1 VIVVSDSSPLISLAR
16 IGRLELLQGLFGEV
30 FIPQAVYAETVV
42 VGREKGSAKQPV
54 SAAAWIKTVIVRN
67 SQAVVALLSKLD
79 QGEAETIVLA
89 QELNAEWVLMD
100 EKAGRRKLTEM
111 GINKIGTL
119 GILLRAKSAGL
130 LSAVRPDIEKL
141 RAQHFSI
148 SQAVIDAILKEANEL

>member
-1 VIVVSDSSPLISLAR
+1 MD
-16 IGRLELLQGLFGEV
+16 
-30 FIPQAVYAETVV
+30 
-42 VGREKGSAKQPV
+42 
-54 SAAAWIKTVIVRN
+54 RN
-67 SQAVVALLSKLD
+67 SERTQAVVALLDELD

-130 LSAVRPDIEKL
+130 LSTVRPDIEKL

-148 SQAVIDAILKEANEL
+148 SQAVIDAILKEADEL

>member
-1 VIVVSDSSPLISLAR
+1 MD
-16 IGRLELLQGLFGEV
+16 
-30 FIPQAVYAETVV
+30 
-42 VGREKGSAKQPV
+42 
-54 SAAAWIKTVIVRN
+54 RN
-67 SQAVVALLSKLD
+67 SERTQAVVALLDELD

-119 GILLRAKSAGL
+119 GILLRAKSTGL
-130 LSAVRPDIEKL
+130 LSAVRPEIEKL

>member
-42 VGREKGSAKQPV
+42 VGREKGSAKQAV
-54 SAAAWIKTVIVRN
+54 SAAVWIKTVIVRN
-67 SQAVVALLSKLD
+67 SQAVVALLSELD

-130 LSAVRPDIEKL
+130 LSAVRPEIEKL

>member
-1 VIVVSDSSPLISLAR
+1 MIVVSDSSPLISLAR
-16 IGRLELLQGLFGEV
+16 IGRLELLQRLFGKV

-67 SQAVVALLSKLD
+67 SQAVVALLSELD

-89 QELNAEWVLMD
+89 QELNAERALMD
-100 EKAGRRKLTEM
+100 EKAGRRKLTQM
-111 GINKIGTL
+111 GINIKVGIL

-130 LSAVRPDIEKL
+130 LSGVRPDIEKL
-141 RAQHFSI
+141 RTLVSAKLS
-148 SQAVIDAILKEANEL
+148 SMPS

>member
-1 VIVVSDSSPLISLAR
+1 MD
-16 IGRLELLQGLFGEV
+16 
-30 FIPQAVYAETVV
+30 
-42 VGREKGSAKQPV
+42 
-54 SAAAWIKTVIVRN
+54 RN
-67 SQAVVALLSKLD
+67 SERTQAVVALLDELD
-79 QGEAETIVLA
+79 RGEAETIVLA

-148 SQAVIDAILKEANEL
+148 SQAVIDAVLREADEL

>member
-1 VIVVSDSSPLISLAR
+1 M
-16 IGRLELLQGLFGEV
+16 
-30 FIPQAVYAETVV
+30 
-42 VGREKGSAKQPV
+42 
-54 SAAAWIKTVIVRN
+54 
-67 SQAVVALLSKLD
+67 ALLSELD

-119 GILLRAKSAGL
+119 GILLRAKSTGL
-130 LSAVRPDIEKL
+130 LSAVRPEIEKL

-148 SQAVIDAILKEANEL
+148 SQAVIDAVLREADEL